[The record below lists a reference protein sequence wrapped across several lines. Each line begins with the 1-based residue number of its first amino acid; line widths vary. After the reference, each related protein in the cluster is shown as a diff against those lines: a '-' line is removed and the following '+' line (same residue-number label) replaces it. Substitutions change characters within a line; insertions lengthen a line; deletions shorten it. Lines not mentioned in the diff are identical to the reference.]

1 MTCLRPSP
9 FGRCLLPNDQPIT
22 PEQQAGVVQALAG
35 LGGAIDEV
43 AAEALRLLG
52 AKRNVVLYGPPG
64 TGKTRAALQVRQ
76 TWQQQNGA
84 DSVVLT
90 TFHPSY
96 SYEDFIQ
103 GWRPDPTPAAQPS
116 GFSLQP
122 GVLLVAIQAAKDAA
136 AIDPDRKVL
145 LIIDEINRGDVARIF
160 GEVITF
166 IEHDKRDLE
175 FTTAQDRTTKHQ
187 IPSNLYVLGTMN
199 TADKS
204 ISLIDVALR
213 RRFAFVPCLPNPG
226 AFEASPDWLGEVGGI
241 DIGELLRTI
250 NLRLQVQDIE
260 VDRQVGHALLSVDA
274 ASADPEETLIDR
286 LFYDVL
292 PLVEE
297 YLYADRDAIRDVLPG
312 LVDEDGVPQRPPSL
326 AAVAPLLLPPDEP
339 ADGPVDEVLEPV
351 EDLGEDQEPE
361 ENPD

>member
-1 MTCLRPSP
+1 M
-9 FGRCLLPNDQPIT
+9 PNDQPIT
-22 PEQQAGVVQALAG
+22 PEQQAGVAQALAG
-35 LGGAIDEV
+35 LGGAIDEA
-43 AAEALRLLG
+43 AAEAVRLLG

-96 SYEDFIQ
+96 SYEDFVQ

-122 GVLLVAIQAAKDAA
+122 GVLLLAIQAAKNAA
-136 AIDPDRKVL
+136 AIDPDKKVL

-187 IPSNLYVLGTMN
+187 IPRNLYVLGTMN

-226 AFEASPDWLGEVGGI
+226 AFEESPDWLGEVGGI
-241 DIGELLRTI
+241 DVGELLRTI

-312 LVDEDGVPQRPPSL
+312 LVDEDGVPQRPANL
-326 AAVAPLLLPPDEP
+326 AVVAPLLLPPDE
-339 ADGPVDEVLEPV
+339 AAQDPVDEGV
-351 EDLGEDQEPE
+351 ERAEEVGEDHETE
-361 ENPD
+361 ENSD

>member
-1 MTCLRPSP
+1 M
-9 FGRCLLPNDQPIT
+9 PNDQPIT
-22 PEQQAGVVQALAG
+22 PDQQAGVAQALAG
-35 LGGAIDEV
+35 LGGALDEA
-43 AAEALRLLG
+43 AAEAQRLLR

-64 TGKTRAALQVRQ
+64 TGKTRAALQVKDSWEQ
-76 TWQQQNGA
+76 ENGP

-103 GWRPDPTPAAQPS
+103 GWRPDPSVGAQPS

-122 GVLLVAIQAAKDAA
+122 GVLLLAIKAAKDAA
-136 AIDPDRKVL
+136 AIDPARKVL
-145 LIIDEINRGDVARIF
+145 LLIDEINRGDVARIF

-166 IEHDKRDLE
+166 IEHDKRGLD
-175 FTTAQDRTTKHQ
+175 FTTAQDRTTKHHV
-187 IPSNLYVLGTMN
+187 PDNLYVLGTMN

-213 RRFAFVPCLPNPG
+213 RRFAFVPCLPDPG
-226 AFEASPDWLGEVGGI
+226 AFERSPEWLGEVGGV

-250 NLRLQVQDIE
+250 NIRLQAQDIE
-260 VDRQVGHALLSVDA
+260 VDRQLGHALLSVEVGSPDA
-274 ASADPEETLIDR
+274 EQALIDR

-297 YLYADRDAIRDVLPG
+297 YLYADRDAIREVLPG
-312 LVDEDGVPQRPPSL
+312 LVDADGVPQRPSSVASL
-326 AAVAPLLLPPDEP
+326 APTLLPADVEADAAGAEASGDGDEDD
-339 ADGPVDEVLEPV
+339 ADLE
-351 EDLGEDQEPE
+351 E
-361 ENPD
+361 EGN

>member
-1 MTCLRPSP
+1 M
-9 FGRCLLPNDQPIT
+9 PNDQPIT
-22 PEQQAGVVQALAG
+22 PGQQAGVVQALAG
-35 LGGAIDEV
+35 LGGSLDEA
-43 AAEALRLLG
+43 AAEALRLLH

-64 TGKTRAALQVRQ
+64 TGKTRAAFQAREI
-76 TWQQQNGA
+76 WQQQNGA
-84 DSVVLT
+84 DSVILT

-96 SYEDFIQ
+96 SYEDLIQ
-103 GWRPDPTPAAQPS
+103 GWRPDPTPPAQPS

-122 GVLLVAIQAAKDAA
+122 GVLLLAVKAAKDAA
-136 AIDPDRKVL
+136 ALEPDRKVL

-166 IEHDKRDLE
+166 IEHDKRELE
-175 FTTAQDRTTKHQ
+175 FTTAQDRTTKHE
-187 IPSNLYVLGTMN
+187 IPKNLYVLGTMN

-213 RRFAFVPCLPNPG
+213 RRFAFVPCLPNPA

-241 DIGELLRTI
+241 DIGELLRTL
-250 NLRLQVQDIE
+250 NLRLKAQDIE
-260 VDRQVGHALLSVDA
+260 IDRQVGHALLSVDA

-297 YLYADRDAIRDVLPG
+297 YLYADRDAIREVLPG
-312 LVDEDGVPQRPPSL
+312 LVDEDGVPQRPASL
-326 AAVAPLLLPPDEP
+326 VWLAPVLLPPEEP
-339 ADGPVDEVLEPV
+339 AGVPAEDVIEDVEGDDE
-351 EDLGEDQEPE
+351 EPE
-361 ENPD
+361 ENDN